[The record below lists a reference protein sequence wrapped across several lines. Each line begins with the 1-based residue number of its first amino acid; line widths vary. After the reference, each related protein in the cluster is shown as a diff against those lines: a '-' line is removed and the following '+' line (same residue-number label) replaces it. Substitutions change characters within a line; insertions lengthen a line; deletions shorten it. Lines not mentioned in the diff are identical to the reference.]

1 MKSLRQDC
9 ISMIVIL
16 VVLFIVHLHHS
27 RSKTCQLTLYT
38 GAPFIMEN
46 DYASWTFENIHK
58 LVEGTT
64 YRGVSDANKTL
75 SGSVRHA
82 VIKGSREVR
91 LQRNL
96 QSPSECIT
104 NASNKRALIMQH
116 WKKPDMIR
124 EVWVIFDTIFDCFS
138 LLVSP
143 KFLAETKLPAFGG
156 KFWDFFA
163 NWPFC

>member
-1 MKSLRQDC
+1 MHGFACGEDGCKNLLLLWILR
-9 ISMIVIL
+9 M
-16 VVLFIVHLHHS
+16 
-27 RSKTCQLTLYT
+27 YT
-38 GAPFIMEN
+38 GARPFIMEN
-46 DYASWTFENIHK
+46 DYASWTFEIQTQACRMYNLQRRDWCEQDAQRFSK
-58 LVEGTT
+58 L
-64 YRGVSDANKTL
+64 
-75 SGSVRHA
+75 RHA
-82 VIKGSREVR
+82 VIKGSGEVR

-143 KFLAETKLPAFGG
+143 KFLAETKFPAFGG
-156 KFWDFFA
+156 KFWVFFA

>member
-1 MKSLRQDC
+1 MLARKGKLKKVSYEIHVKSLHQDC
-9 ISMIVIL
+9 IW
-16 VVLFIVHLHHS
+16 F
-27 RSKTCQLTLYT
+27 SKL
-38 GAPFIMEN
+38 
-46 DYASWTFENIHK
+46 
-58 LVEGTT
+58 
-64 YRGVSDANKTL
+64 
-75 SGSVRHA
+75 RHA
-82 VIKGSREVR
+82 VIKGSGEVR
-91 LQRNL
+91 LQCNI

-124 EVWVIFDTIFDCFS
+124 EVWVIFDTIFECFS

-163 NWPFC
+163 NLPFFRDCRNLIVMRRETTYQLQPSLGSPNYSQTTWKR